1 MSETIV
7 VLIDIA
13 HPDSAK
19 ALLEKANK
27 RYEGADL
34 HITYV
39 MPYGFFS
46 YVEPFVSEE
55 SQADAASRA
64 KEAVEYLVTQVGC
77 VSATRHVLRGGIGD
91 QALAFAKSI
100 KADVIVLNAIRKGS
114 MLGTLGTHAAQIVR
128 HSECDVHI
136 VR

>member
-27 RYEGADL
+27 RYAGDDL
-34 HITYV
+34 HIAYV
-39 MPYGFFS
+39 MPYGFYS

-55 SQADAASRA
+55 SQAEAASRA
-64 KEAVEYLVTQVGC
+64 KQAVDDLIAQAGC
-77 VSATRHVLRGGIGD
+77 TSAARHVLRGGIGD

-100 KADVIVLNAIRKGS
+100 KANIIVINAIRKGS

-128 HSECDVHI
+128 HSVCDVHI